1 MVKKDIMSISAPL
14 PDVNASWVNAL
25 GASDIFLRFQEH
37 LAQITDSE
45 RPILIL
51 GERGTGK
58 ELASQRIHYM
68 SRRWDKPFVTLLCTA
83 LNPNLLEAELFG
95 YEAGAF
101 TGARERHK
109 GYFEQADQGTLFL
122 DEVADM
128 PLPLQDKLLR
138 ALEYGMINRVGNTHS
153 IRVDVRVVAATN
165 KDVVRLAEEGHF
177 RADLLDR
184 LACEV
189 VHVPPLRERGDDIA
203 LLARHFANKLVV
215 ELGSDLPEEA
225 HFGPEALRQMETHQ
239 WPGNVRELKNV
250 VERSVLRAR
259 STGVHYLILDP
270 FIPPWV
276 EIQTKQEPLYGME
289 KQEEQPKI
297 LHDFDIGV
305 AIGDLERRSVQ
316 TALVQARYRQT
327 EAAKLLGL
335 SYHQFRALYKR
346 LRASYPEEFN

>member
-1 MVKKDIMSISAPL
+1 MAISVPS
-14 PDVNASWVNAL
+14 PNVNVFWVNAL
-25 GASDIFLRFQEH
+25 GASDVFLHFQEH

-58 ELASQRIHYM
+58 ELAAQRIHYM
-68 SRRWDKPFVTLLCTA
+68 SRRWDKAFVTLLCTA
-83 LNPNLLEAELFG
+83 LSPNLLEAELFG

-138 ALEYGMINRVGNTHS
+138 VLEYGMINRVGSTQS
-153 IRVDVRVVAATN
+153 LRVDVRVVAATN
-165 KDVVRLAEEGHF
+165 KDVVRLAEEGLF

-189 VHVPPLRERGDDIA
+189 VHVPPLRERGEDIT
-203 LLARHFANKLVV
+203 LLARHFANRLVV
-215 ELGSDLPEEA
+215 ELGEQVFSGLPEDA
-225 HFGPEALRQMETHQ
+225 RFGPEALRQMEMYR

-259 STGVHYLILDP
+259 STEVHYLILDP

-276 EIQTKQEPLYGME
+276 DVQTQQDPLPVME
-289 KQEEQPKI
+289 NQEESLKI
-297 LHDFDIGV
+297 PHDFDIV
-305 AIGDLERRSVQ
+305 AAIDDVERRSVQ
-316 TALVQARYRQT
+316 AALVQARYRQT

-346 LRASYPEEFN
+346 LRAAYPEDFN